1 MLRPNC
7 FIIPEKPHKSR
18 EEDNL
23 SIIIIIIIIILS
35 MTVDSHL

>member
-23 SIIIIIIIIILS
+23 SIIIIIIIILS